1 MEAYMRKAAD
11 ILEEFGVTKNT
22 GLTDEGAALSRKA
35 HGENSFERRKPDS
48 LARRIFEAG
57 SEPMIVMLFLAA
69 FITLAV
75 NASRSFTGG
84 EADYLE
90 CAGIFAAISLSVLI
104 TVAMEGKSA
113 KAFEALNRIGEDAN
127 VKAIRNGQ
135 VRLLPRK
142 EIAVGDILLVGPGD
156 KLLADGRLL
165 ECASLLVDESPLTG
179 ESMPVRKDADALF
192 DRKDIP
198 VAERSNMLFTGSY
211 VFGGNGVFV
220 VTGVGNGTEFGKI
233 ATELSAVTKSSTPL
247 QEKMAKLG
255 KRITALGAAA
265 ASIVFIAQLVI
276 FLLNGTAS
284 FETISD
290 AFITSIVLIVA
301 AVPEGLPTIVAV
313 SLSIN
318 IIKMSHNNALVR
330 KLIACET
337 IGSVNVICTDKTGT
351 LTENLMTVTDV
362 YTGGAI
368 VKPEAVRD
376 ERLLRNFCVNSTA
389 DICVDGDSEE
399 APFIGNPTECALLVA
414 ARKAGHVYRDVRA
427 CTAVTRVRPF
437 SSEEKA
443 MTTETLEDGDTI
455 AYTKGSP
462 EKILA
467 ACALSPSQRREIEAQ
482 IEAFQAKAFRV
493 IAFAHQT
500 LRRADEGGAPGD
512 GMVFDG
518 FAAITDP
525 LRGDVREAV
534 RRCRDAG
541 IEVKM
546 LTGDNILTARAIADE
561 LNLLGNGQQ
570 AAEGAAIEAMSDEEL
585 ARALPRIAVIARST
599 PIVKMRVVNAL
610 KALGN
615 VVAVTGDGINDAPAL
630 KNADVGIAMG
640 ISGTEVSKEASDI
653 VLLDDSFSSIVK
665 AVQWGR
671 GIYENFQRF
680 LQFQL
685 TVNLSSVIV
694 VLSSILL
701 GYVSPFSALQLLWI
715 NIVMDGPPAL
725 ILGLEPARTD
735 LMKRRPIKR
744 DAGIVTKGM
753 LVRIAVNAVFISCVF
768 LAQQSFNFLGGK
780 PEEMPTIL
788 FTLFVLFQLFNA
800 FNCRELTYASSLR
813 GFSGNRLMPLV
824 FFVVFCLQVLI
835 TQYGGP
841 FYATVPLSLG
851 IWCRMIAV
859 SFTIVAASELM
870 RLLVRTRLRAGSP
883 APDDGGR

>member
-1 MEAYMRKAAD
+1 MEAYMGNTTDLLKT
-11 ILEEFGVTKNT
+11 LGVTRKT
-22 GLTDEGAALSRKA
+22 GLTDEAAAQSRKT
-35 HGENSFERRKPDS
+35 HGENAFERKKPDS
-48 LARRIFEAG
+48 LTKRIFEAA
-57 SEPMIVMLFLAA
+57 SEPMIVMLFMAA

-75 NASRSFTGG
+75 NVSRSFTGG
-84 EADYLE
+84 EGNYFE

-113 KAFEALNRIGEDAN
+113 KAFDALNRIGEDAK
-127 VKAIRNGQ
+127 VRGIRNGQ
-135 VRLLPRK
+135 VRLIPRR
-142 EIAVGDILLVGPGD
+142 EIAVGDILLAGAGD

-165 ECASLLVDESPLTG
+165 ECASLCVDESALTG
-179 ESMPVRKDADALF
+179 ESMPVSKDAAANF
-192 DRKDIP
+192 TRADIP
-198 VAERSNMLFTGSY
+198 VAEHTNMLFAGSY
-211 VFGGNGVFV
+211 VFGGSGVFV

-233 ATELSAVTKSSTPL
+233 ARELSSVTKSTTPL
-247 QEKMAKLG
+247 QEKMARLG
-255 KRITALGAAA
+255 KKITALGTAAA
-265 ASIVFIAQLVI
+265 AVVFAAQLAI
-276 FLLNGTAS
+276 FLLNGTATL
-284 FETISD
+284 ENISG

-318 IIKMSHNNALVR
+318 IIKMSRNNALVR

-337 IGSVNVICTDKTGT
+337 IGGVNVICTDKTGT

-362 YTGGAI
+362 HTGGAT
-368 VKPEAVRD
+368 VKPEDVRD
-376 ERLLRNFCVNSTA
+376 KRLLRNFCVNSTA
-389 DICVDGDSEE
+389 DICADEGHQE

-414 ARKAGHVYRDVRA
+414 AQKAGLSYTNLRA
-427 CTAVTRVRPF
+427 CTAVTRVQPF

-443 MTTETLEDGDTI
+443 MTTETMEDGEPI
-455 AYTKGSP
+455 AYIKGSP

-467 ACALSPSQRREIEAQ
+467 ACGLSPSQKREIERQ
-482 IEAFQAKAFRV
+482 IGTFQEKACRV
-493 IAFAHQT
+493 IAFAHQKLGRT
-500 LRRADEGGAPGD
+500 DGGGA
-512 GMVFDG
+512 VFDG
-518 FAAITDP
+518 FAAISDP
-525 LRGDVREAV
+525 LRADVREAV
-534 RRCRDAG
+534 QRCRDAG

-561 LNLLGNGQQ
+561 LHLSGDDKQT
-570 AAEGAAIEAMSDEEL
+570 AEGSEIEAMSDEEL
-585 ARALPRIAVIARST
+585 ALALPRIAVIARST

-615 VVAVTGDGINDAPAL
+615 VVAATGDGINDAPAL

-640 ISGTEVSKEASDI
+640 VSGTEVSKEASDI

-725 ILGLEPARTD
+725 ILGLEAAGAD
-735 LMKRRPIKR
+735 LMKRKPIKR
-744 DAGIVTKGM
+744 DAEIVTRGM
-753 LVRIAVNAVFISCVF
+753 LARIAVNASFISCVF
-768 LAQQSFNFLGGK
+768 LAQQSFNFLGGAQ
-780 PEEMPTIL
+780 EEMPTIL

-800 FNCRELTYASSLR
+800 FNCRELTYASALR
-813 GFSGNRLMPLV
+813 DFSGNRLMPLV
-824 FFVVFCLQVLI
+824 FFAVFCLQVLI
-835 TQYGGP
+835 TQFGGS
-841 FYATVPLSLG
+841 FYATVPLSAG

-859 SFTIVAASELM
+859 SFTIVAASEAFRMLM
-870 RLLVRTRLRAGSP
+870 RTISRTDSRKCQATS
-883 APDDGGR
+883 ACSS